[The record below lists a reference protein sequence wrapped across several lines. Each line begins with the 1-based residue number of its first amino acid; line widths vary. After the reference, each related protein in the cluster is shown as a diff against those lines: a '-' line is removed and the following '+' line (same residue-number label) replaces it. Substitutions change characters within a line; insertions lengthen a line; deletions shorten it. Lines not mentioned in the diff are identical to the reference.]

1 MKIDFNS
8 ALFAIIATIVIWF
21 FFRLSIS
28 QDIKIPINISI
39 EVEGNFSIDTVTTG
53 IFRGEGYLFLL
64 NYKIFKDTFHIVIND
79 YIKSENND
87 TITYFISKNN
97 VINKIRADFLN
108 NVNIVLLD
116 LSIDS
121 LVFDRLNIIEKDV
134 PIIPNYKINLSGSYN
149 IENVKVIPSKVKILL
164 KKTEADTINQLYTE
178 FFYIDDINKNS
189 DTVSLLTLSD
199 QIRFKKPLNNVI
211 VNYDIYRYYDT
222 TFTFS
227 YDHKN
232 YSFNIS
238 ARESISKNQFD
249 IIISNDS
256 IILQPSLSIKDKI
269 ININPLYYYIK

>member
-256 IILQPSLSIKDKI
+256 IILQPSPSIKDKI

>member
-21 FFRLSIS
+21 FFRLSIP

-53 IFRGEGYLFLL
+53 VFRGEGYLFLL
-64 NYKIFKDTFHIVIND
+64 NNKIFKDTFHIVIND

-97 VINKIRADFLN
+97 VINKIRTDFLN
-108 NVNIVLLD
+108 NLNIVLLD

-178 FFYIDDINKNS
+178 LFYIDDINKNS
-189 DTVSLLTLSD
+189 DTVSILTLSD

-211 VNYDIYRYYDT
+211 VNYNIYRSYDT

-227 YDHKN
+227 YDHRN

-238 ARESISKNQFD
+238 AREPLAKNQFD
-249 IIISNDS
+249 IIIHNDS
-256 IILQPSLSIKDKI
+256 LILQPSALIKDKI
-269 ININPLYYYIK
+269 IKINPLYYNIK

>member
-256 IILQPSLSIKDKI
+256 IILQPSPSIKDKI
-269 ININPLYYYIK
+269 ININPLYYSIK

>member
-232 YSFNIS
+232 YSFNIT